1 MKKRKDKDSKRNS
14 VYFFARY
21 SGLAFEMLGIIVLGV
36 LGGNKLDT
44 FREADFPLW
53 TVILSL
59 LAVFASLFL
68 VIKDVLKND
77 TKS

>member
-1 MKKRKDKDSKRNS
+1 MKKRKDKDSKKNS
-14 VYFFARY
+14 AQYFARF
-21 SGLAFEMLGIIVLGV
+21 SGLAFEMLGIIALGV
-36 LGGNKLDT
+36 LGGNKLDQ

-68 VIKDVLKND
+68 VINDVLKND
-77 TKS
+77 T